1 VNLHLDFNTIIT
13 KKFKLKTMKKIILT
27 LSFAF
32 VLTQIIKAQVITAVP
47 CDMLGMSV
55 NVGSSTNSIS
65 IYHSGQYMTHPQSEN
80 IFTWEFT
87 DQQGNI
93 IYQDTIVDDEFCN
106 FSHNWS
112 LTDTI
117 NVSVHLVNDSANL
130 DAWYTN
136 QGLPLNGNS
145 INCLF
150 TDQLYWNTGASTPW
164 GSWTFIHGNL
174 GIDVTNVNESQIV
187 ESNLKLYPSPSFN
200 YLNLEGPK
208 EDYCLQIFNIQGQLF
223 HEMKNINGNQKI
235 DVSFLP
241 SGLYFINVN
250 NNKVNQ
256 TKRFIKR

>member
-32 VLTQIIKAQVITAVP
+32 GLTQIIKAQVITAVP